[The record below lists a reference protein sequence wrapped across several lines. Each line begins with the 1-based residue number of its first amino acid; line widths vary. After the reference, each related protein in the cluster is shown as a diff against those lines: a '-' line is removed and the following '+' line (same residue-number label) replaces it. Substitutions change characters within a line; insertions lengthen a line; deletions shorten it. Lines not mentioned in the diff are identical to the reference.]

1 MTTHFELILQNLA
14 KFYGEGKV
22 YRILSKNRALIK
34 IYRKS
39 RLLRKVNTAR
49 HIFVSDGLVI
59 MGRPVISPYEW
70 EKRKAIELKSK
81 AQKISR
87 YLPGN
92 SISLNFTENRF
103 TDSDFQLGVIV
114 SIYRPNGML
123 STFLGNLEE
132 QSIFE
137 STEVIM
143 VLVDP
148 VPMEIE
154 LITSFCMK
162 YTNAKLVVI
171 EKRITIYEAWNIAI
185 QQTKAQYL
193 TNMNVDDLRS
203 NDSLET
209 QLMFMLDRPWVDV
222 GFQDFYFMLDRDL
235 DWESVVRL
243 GAKSDLPPVTLL
255 ELAWFGINP
264 PHNAPI
270 WRRDL
275 HDRYGEF
282 DVSLK
287 SAGDYEFWMRVLSKG
302 AIFVKMPVSTIGY
315 YINPKGMSTSSDS
328 PSSQEERALQ
338 EKYKRAIETSSSI
351 LPELKI
357 PERYKS
363 NPWDASEK
371 FTEFTLEELKR
382 VLG

>member
-39 RLLRKVNTAR
+39 RLLRKVNTAG
-49 HIFVSDGLVI
+49 HIFASDGLVI

-222 GFQDFYFMLDRDL
+222 GYQDFYFMLDRDL

-328 PSSQEERALQ
+328 PSSQEECALQ

-357 PERYKS
+357 PERLKS

-371 FTEFTLEELKR
+371 FTELTL
-382 VLG
+382 